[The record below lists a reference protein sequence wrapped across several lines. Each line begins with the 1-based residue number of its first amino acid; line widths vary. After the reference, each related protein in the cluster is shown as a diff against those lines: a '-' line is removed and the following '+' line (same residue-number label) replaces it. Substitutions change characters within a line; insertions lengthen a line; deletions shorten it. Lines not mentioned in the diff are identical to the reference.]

1 MKKICIYILA
11 AILLYSFFRELNVVK
26 VLLMLATLAAIFAID
41 RVPSKYITAMKYPV
55 ILLSFAATAS
65 FFFYPR
71 ALTGYPMEILITF
84 LAFYSL
90 TFYMAAMEE
99 KKNDFF
105 KEVTAVSILFVS
117 SSFNLFIAGKP
128 LFILPLAVAT
138 IFLLF
143 VLDRNRVAPFIAG
156 YALIAMIIAYRQG
169 IHFAGAGLLGLND
182 INRYILLG
190 ASFVFLVIGFTG
202 FMKKRTFTTILPF
215 FGFLYIAVDILM
227 VLGLRLPMGLLYQ
240 PVILLAIVSPLVGMM
255 LKPEGER
262 I

>member
-11 AILLYSFFRELNVVK
+11 AILLYSFFREFNVIK
-26 VLLMLATLAAIFAID
+26 VLLMLASLASIFAID
-41 RVPSKYITAMKYPV
+41 RIPVKYIMGMKYPV
-55 ILLSFAATAS
+55 ILLSFAATAC

-71 ALTGYPMEILITF
+71 VLTGYHMEIIITF

-90 TFYMAAMEE
+90 TFYIAAMEE

-105 KEVTAVSILFVS
+105 KEVTAISILFLT
-117 SSFNLFIAGKP
+117 SSFNLFITGKP
-128 LFILPLAVAT
+128 LFILPLALAT
-138 IFLLF
+138 ILLLF
-143 VLDRNRVAPFIAG
+143 VLERNQVIPFIAG
-156 YALIAMIIAYRQG
+156 YALVAMIIAYRQG
-169 IHFAGAGLLGLND
+169 THFAGTGLPGLND

-190 ASFVFLVIGFTG
+190 ASFVFLVTGFTG

-215 FGFLYIAVDILM
+215 FGFLYIATDILM
-227 VLGLRLPMGLLYQ
+227 VLGLRLSTGLLYQ

-262 I
+262 V

>member
-11 AILLYSFFRELNVVK
+11 ATLLYSFFRELNVVK
-26 VLLMLATLAAIFAID
+26 VLLMIASLASIFAID
-41 RVPSKYITAMKYPV
+41 RVPMKYIMGMKYPV
-55 ILLSFAATAS
+55 ILLSFAATAC
-65 FFFYPR
+65 FFFYPG
-71 ALTGYPMEILITF
+71 ALTGYPVEIIVTF

-105 KEVTAVSILFVS
+105 KEVTAISILFLT
-117 SSFNLFIAGKP
+117 SSFNLFVTGKP

-138 IFLLF
+138 ILLLF
-143 VLDRNRVAPFIAG
+143 MIERNRVIPFIAG
-156 YALIAMIIAYRQG
+156 YTLIAMIIAYRQG
-169 IHFAGAGLLGLND
+169 THFMGTGLLGLND

-190 ASFVFLVIGFTG
+190 ASFIFLVAGFTG

-215 FGFLYIAVDILM
+215 FGFLYIAMDILM

-240 PVILLAIVSPLVGMM
+240 PLILLVIVGPLVGVM

-262 I
+262 L